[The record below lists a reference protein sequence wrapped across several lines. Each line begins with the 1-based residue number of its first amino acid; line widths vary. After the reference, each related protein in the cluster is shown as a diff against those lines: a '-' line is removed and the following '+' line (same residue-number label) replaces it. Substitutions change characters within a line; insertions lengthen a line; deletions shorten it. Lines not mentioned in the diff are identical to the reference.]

1 MNDLYE
7 FLGFQDAMKQNES
20 QQSMSDITYDLIMN
34 SNYTNTVDL
43 VSDLVNIQ
51 LEKGKNKYW

>member
-1 MNDLYE
+1 
-7 FLGFQDAMKQNES
+7 
-20 QQSMSDITYDLIMN
+20 MSDITYDLIMN

>member
-1 MNDLYE
+1 
-7 FLGFQDAMKQNES
+7 MKIKSIYKYMIN
-20 QQSMSDITYDLIMN
+20 N
-34 SNYTNTVDL
+34 FVNGNYTNTVDL